1 MNWDPDPEFWP
12 NLDPDP
18 GLFYKFW
25 DRKKVVLDD
34 NYNCNYKKIMSPSDI
49 LTQLSLWKVNFFY
62 NLTPFAYNLYY
73 FYMNTGTYKSNLEDK
88 LGVLCYKGVISKVA
102 QGMV

>member
-1 MNWDPDPEFWP
+1 MVILQILRE
-12 NLDPDP
+12 
-18 GLFYKFW
+18 
-25 DRKKVVLDD
+25 KKSSLRWKLQ
-34 NYNCNYKKIMSPSDI
+34 YNCNYMKIVAPSDI
-49 LTQLSLWKVNFFY
+49 LTQLSLRKVNFFF
-62 NLTPFAYNLYY
+62 NRTPFASNLYY